1 MCVKFLSAIVRLIF
15 GAMNMAT
22 EKQKQRPKA
31 LSDERYAALLWLAAV
46 IGALPKRFRYR
57 FFAHFHPEL
66 RAFFSQEPSTEVND
80 IEHLSLPVQG
90 ELQLGRTGGR
100 PTLHLTLAFAGVD
113 GEGLTVPLKVRWLV
127 GSHRAVVRVEGSEGL
142 VDRLVAIV
150 KGLSAVEQALLW
162 TLLDEALADYEDH
175 LLATDP
181 ELVRGLEKR
190 RQEEGRPLE
199 EVWREMKQ
207 GM

>member
-1 MCVKFLSAIVRLIF
+1 MSETKPKRP
-15 GAMNMAT
+15 T
-22 EKQKQRPKA
+22 ET
-31 LSDERYAALLWLAAV
+31 LGGERKAALLWLAAV

-90 ELQLGRTGGR
+90 ELRLGRTGGR
-100 PTLHLTLAFAGVD
+100 PTLHLTLASAGVD

-181 ELVRGLEKR
+181 ELVREHEEALLEIERGEFVVYRSEESRDGR
-190 RQEEGRPLE
+190 RRLRGSS
-199 EVWREMKQ
+199 
-207 GM
+207 G